1 MQGVAKLQRIDT
13 KNSFYGVYD
22 KESDSMFFVLPGKWG
37 WSHIYRYHPIDGWKK
52 LTSVWYSEVQSM
64 IVSEDIL
71 YYTVEHEL
79 GPNADLF
86 LFNSKTNK
94 KERILRNEI
103 VTDICAADCKTIL
116 VNLDGGASGQHSGLW
131 LYSVVDKQLMAPLFS
146 EYTTYATARTNET
159 GISLKQSNSSW
170 DYFDFE
176 TETIIEMNL
185 YSHNYVDIYNVAYWT
200 EMVPGSYNISIY
212 LNGNMIHQ
220 VTGYEG
226 ITKNEDYVIWYT
238 RTSDAQSMYVLDVA
252 ASVESPHIMQY
263 EIVTTSNIY
272 ILGHHAAMLTG
283 KNDGTIMLV
292 DLETGAISHISP

>member
-1 MQGVAKLQRIDT
+1 
-13 KNSFYGVYD
+13 
-22 KESDSMFFVLPGKWG
+22 
-37 WSHIYRYHPIDGWKK
+37 
-52 LTSVWYSEVQSM
+52 M
-64 IVSEDIL
+64 IVCDGIL
-71 YYTVEHEL
+71 YYTVEHAL
-79 GPNADLF
+79 GPNADIF
-86 LFNSKTNK
+86 LFDLKTNK
-94 KERILRNEI
+94 KKRILRNEI
-103 VTDICAADCKTIL
+103 VTDICAADDKTIL
-116 VNLDGGASGQHSGLW
+116 VNLDGGTSDQPSGLW

-200 EMVPGSYNISIY
+200 EMVPGSYNIAIY
-212 LNGNMIHQ
+212 LNGNIIHQ
-220 VTGYEG
+220 VDGYEG
-226 ITKNEDYVIWYT
+226 ITKNENYVLWYT